1 MLAEVRKD
9 IIPRRV
15 FASIKHSII
24 EEDDCDGYYSD
35 EKLDE
40 EDEPK

>member
-9 IIPRRV
+9 IIPRKV

-24 EEDDCDGYYSD
+24 EEDDGDGYYSE